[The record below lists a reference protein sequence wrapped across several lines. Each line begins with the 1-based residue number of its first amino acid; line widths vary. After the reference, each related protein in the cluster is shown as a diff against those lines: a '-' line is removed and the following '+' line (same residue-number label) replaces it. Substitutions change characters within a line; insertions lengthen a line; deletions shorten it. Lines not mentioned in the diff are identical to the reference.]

1 MKRKYYIAYGSNLDV
16 DQMLRRCPE
25 AIQIG
30 ASTIEDYELVFR
42 GNSRH
47 CGVATIEPCGD
58 GVSVPAG
65 IWSITE
71 RDEAALDRYEGW
83 PWLYEK
89 QLFTVKVKGRKVKA
103 MAYIMT
109 DGHKIAAPTDYYL
122 DTIVRGYEDFGFDAA
137 PLLEA
142 AEYAKHVQKGGL
154 AWL

>member
-1 MKRKYYIAYGSNLDV
+1 MNRKYYLAYGSNLDV

-30 ASTIEDYELVFR
+30 TTIIKDYELVFR

-47 CGVATIEPCGD
+47 CGVANIEPRGD
-58 GVSVPAG
+58 GVSVPVG

-89 QLFTVKVKGRKVKA
+89 QTFSVRVKGKTISA

-109 DGHKIAAPTDYYL
+109 PGHRISAPTRAYL
-122 DTIVRGYEDFGFDAA
+122 DTILRGYDDFGFDTE

-142 AEYAKHVQKGGL
+142 AENAERRFH
-154 AWL
+154 A

>member
-1 MKRKYYIAYGSNLDV
+1 MSRKYYLAYGSNLDV

-30 ASTIEDYELVFR
+30 SSTIEDYELVFR
-42 GNSRH
+42 GNSRR
-47 CGVATIEPCGD
+47 CGVANIEPCGD
-58 GVSVPAG
+58 GVSVPVG

-89 QLFTVKVKGRKVKA
+89 QTFYVRVKGKTISA

-109 DGHKIAAPTDYYL
+109 PGHRIAAPTRAYL
-122 DTIVRGYEDFGFDAA
+122 DTILRGYDDFGFDAA

-142 AEYAKHVQKGGL
+142 ADNAERRFHA
-154 AWL
+154 

>member
-1 MKRKYYIAYGSNLDV
+1 MSRKYYIAYGSNLNV
-16 DQMLRRCPE
+16 NQMLRRCPE

-30 ASTIEDYELVFR
+30 ASSIEDYELVFR
-42 GNSRH
+42 GNSRQY
-47 CGVATIEPCGD
+47 GVLNIEPCGD
-58 GVSVPAG
+58 GVSVPVG

-89 QLFTVKVKGRKVKA
+89 QTFYVRVNGKTISA

-109 DGHKIAAPTDYYL
+109 PGHRIAAPTRVYL
-122 DTIVRGYEDFGFDAA
+122 DTILQGYDDFGFDTT

-142 AEYAKHVQKGGL
+142 ADYAERGIY
-154 AWL
+154 A